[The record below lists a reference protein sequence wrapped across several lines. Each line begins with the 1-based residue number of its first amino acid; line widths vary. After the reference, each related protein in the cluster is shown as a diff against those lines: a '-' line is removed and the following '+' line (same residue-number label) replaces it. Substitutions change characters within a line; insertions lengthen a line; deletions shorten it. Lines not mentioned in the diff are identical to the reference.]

1 MAELKVVTTAKRKE
15 VCGLVEERSS
25 GAGRH
30 VDAYWLEQREALDEF
45 VGYAVDAILGG
56 GS

>member
-1 MAELKVVTTAKRKE
+1 MVTTAKRKE